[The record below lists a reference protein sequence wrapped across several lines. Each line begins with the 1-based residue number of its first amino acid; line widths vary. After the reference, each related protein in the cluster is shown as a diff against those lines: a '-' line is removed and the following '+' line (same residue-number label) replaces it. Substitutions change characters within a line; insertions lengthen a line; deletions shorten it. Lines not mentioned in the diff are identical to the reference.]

1 MELLGPKCWSILIS
15 HRKLTIEEI
24 GDQSQLFGVSVC
36 LRSRGNGSRIRISR
50 RRPIFTVESEPS
62 SIARKTSAGLR
73 PVMSQY
79 LRTEYV
85 TRVNG

>member
-1 MELLGPKCWSILIS
+1 
-15 HRKLTIEEI
+15 
-24 GDQSQLFGVSVC
+24 